1 MQTLLATL
9 IGKKVDVY
17 CGGASSLRGEVL
29 RVEDGVLHLR
39 DSDNKTCYVAID
51 KIMVIWEARDDEHRA
66 GFVPAT
72 TPEK

>member
-1 MQTLLATL
+1 MQTLLANL

-66 GFVPAT
+66 GFVPA
-72 TPEK
+72 PAGEK

>member
-1 MQTLLATL
+1 MQTLLSNL

-17 CGGASSLRGEVL
+17 CGGASSLRGEVM

-51 KIMVIWEARDDEHRA
+51 KIMVIWEARDEEHRA
-66 GFVPAT
+66 GFVPTAT
-72 TPEK
+72 NS